1 MIPLAA
7 MEWLAQSAAPVVATD
22 AVVAGACA
30 AQPGFAAVR
39 AAQPDVRWKTT
50 KADIQGYGKTVTRK
64 QAHSFMS
71 QWRNLPSGTAEM
83 EKDLT
88 DQKDF
93 DWIGYLK
100 LHPHINQIVPD
111 EKFVVSFA
119 IQRVAAI
126 DTNTKSARVDFV
138 VLLDD
143 GHRVRLH
150 PSQVREACPVI
161 VPPGRDGIFTMGE
174 VAGREALRGVT
185 VEVGRA
191 ACAAQPGL
199 VETRR
204 PHYIGASAADLL
216 RPSQVKGWLAER
228 AALWP
233 AVRFTQDI
241 TTQSEP
247 LAPRKEPLP
256 WHLFVAAIPQ
266 LQNMQPFQQVFVVWT
281 DCPALYFKT
290 KSGEEVVVELDDKSR
305 KGVSLHRDRVHLCRW
320 DQ

>member
-1 MIPLAA
+1 MQ
-7 MEWLAQSAAPVVATD
+7 WLAQTTAPVVTIGAM
-22 AVVAGACA
+22 VAGDCVAL
-30 AQPGFAAVR
+30 PGFAAVR
-39 AAQPDVRWKTT
+39 AAQPDVRWKTS
-50 KADIQGYGKTVTRK
+50 KAGIQGHGGTVTRK

-71 QWRNLPSGTAEM
+71 QWRTLTSGTAEM

-93 DWIGYLK
+93 DWVGYLK
-100 LHPHINQIVPD
+100 LHPDIVKIVPD

-150 PSQVREACPVI
+150 PSQTKEACPVI

-191 ACAAQPGL
+191 ACAAQPGI

-204 PHYIGASAADLL
+204 PHYICASEADLL
-216 RPSQVKGWLAER
+216 MPSQVKAWLAER

-233 AVRFTQDI
+233 DVPFTQDI
-241 TTQSEP
+241 TSQSEP

-266 LQNMQPFQQVFVVWT
+266 LQKMQPFQKVFVVWT
-281 DCPALYFKT
+281 DCPTLYFKT
-290 KSGEEVVVELDDKSR
+290 QSGEEVVVDLGDKSR

>member
-22 AVVAGACA
+22 AVVPGACA

-39 AAQPDVRWKTT
+39 AAQPDVRWKTS
-50 KADIQGYGKTVTRK
+50 KADIQGHGGTVTRK

-71 QWRNLPSGTAEM
+71 QWRTLTSGTAEM

-93 DWIGYLK
+93 DWVGYLK
-100 LHPHINQIVPD
+100 LHPDIVKIVPD

-150 PSQVREACPVI
+150 PSQTREAYPVI
-161 VPPGRDGIFTMGE
+161 IPPDRAGIFTMGE

-191 ACAAQPGL
+191 ACAAQPGI

-204 PHYIGASAADLL
+204 PHYICVSEADLL
-216 RPSQVKGWLAER
+216 MPSQVKAWLAER

-233 AVRFTQDI
+233 DVPFTQDI
-241 TTQSEP
+241 TSQSEP

-256 WHLFVAAIPQ
+256 WHLSVAAIPQ
-266 LQNMQPFQQVFVVWT
+266 LQKMQPFQKVFVVWT
-281 DCPALYFKT
+281 DCPTLYFKT
-290 KSGEEVVVELDDKSR
+290 QSGEEVVVDLGDKSR

-320 DQ
+320 DL

>member
-22 AVVAGACA
+22 AVVAGASA

-39 AAQPDVRWKTT
+39 AAQPDVRWNTS
-50 KADIQGYGKTVTRK
+50 KADIQGYGKAVTRK

-71 QWRNLPSGTAEM
+71 QWRTLTSGTAEM

-93 DWIGYLK
+93 DWVGYLK
-100 LHPHINQIVPD
+100 LHPYIDKIVPD

-150 PSQVREACPVI
+150 PSQAKEACPVI

-191 ACAAQPGL
+191 ACAAQPGI

-204 PHYIGASAADLL
+204 PHYICASEADLL
-216 RPSQVKGWLAER
+216 MPSQVKGWLAER

-233 AVRFTQDI
+233 DVPFTQDI
-241 TTQSEP
+241 TSQTEP

-266 LQNMQPFQQVFVVWT
+266 LQNMQPFQKVFVVWT

-290 KSGEEVVVELDDKSR
+290 QSGEEVVVDLGDKSR

-320 DQ
+320 DL

>member
-22 AVVAGACA
+22 AVVAGASA

-39 AAQPDVRWKTT
+39 AAQPDVRWKTS
-50 KADIQGYGKTVTRK
+50 KADIQGYGKSVTRK

-71 QWRNLPSGTAEM
+71 QWRTLTSGTAEM

-93 DWIGYLK
+93 DWVGYLK
-100 LHPHINQIVPD
+100 LHPDMDIIVPD

-150 PSQVREACPVI
+150 PSQTREACPVI
-161 VPPGRDGIFTMGE
+161 IPPDRAGIFTMGE

-216 RPSQVKGWLAER
+216 MPSQVKGWLAER

-233 AVRFTQDI
+233 DVPFTQDI
-241 TTQSEP
+241 TSQSEP

-266 LQNMQPFQQVFVVWT
+266 LQNMQPFQKVFVVWT

-290 KSGEEVVVELDDKSR
+290 QSGEEVVVDLGDKSR

-320 DQ
+320 DL

>member
-22 AVVAGACA
+22 AVVAGASA

-39 AAQPDVRWKTT
+39 AAQPDVRWNTS
-50 KADIQGYGKTVTRK
+50 KADIQGYGKAVTRK

-71 QWRNLPSGTAEM
+71 QWRTLTSGTAEM

-88 DQKDF
+88 DQTDF
-93 DWIGYLK
+93 DWVGYLK
-100 LHPHINQIVPD
+100 LHPDIDKIVPD

-150 PSQVREACPVI
+150 PSQAKEACPVI

-174 VAGREALRGVT
+174 VAGREALRGVP

-199 VETRR
+199 VENRR

-216 RPSQVKGWLAER
+216 MPSQVKGWLAER

-233 AVRFTQDI
+233 DVPFTQDI
-241 TTQSEP
+241 TSQSEP

-266 LQNMQPFQQVFVVWT
+266 LQKLQPFQQVFVVWT

-290 KSGEEVVVELDDKSR
+290 QSGDEVVVDLGDKSR

-320 DQ
+320 DL

>member
-22 AVVAGACA
+22 AVVAGASA
-30 AQPGFAAVR
+30 AQTGFAAVR

-100 LHPHINQIVPD
+100 LHPYLNIIVPD

-126 DTNTKSARVDFV
+126 DTNTKNARVDFV

-150 PSQVREACPVI
+150 PSQAKEACPVI

-174 VAGREALRGVT
+174 VAGREALRGVP

-199 VETRR
+199 VENQR

-216 RPSQVKGWLAER
+216 MPSQVKGWLTER

-241 TTQSEP
+241 TSQSEP

-290 KSGEEVVVELDDKSR
+290 KSGEEVVVELDEKSR
-305 KGVSLHRDRVHLCRW
+305 KGVTGTVCICADGTNE
-320 DQ
+320 

>member
-1 MIPLAA
+1 

-22 AVVAGACA
+22 AVVAGASA

-39 AAQPDVRWKTT
+39 AAQPDVRWKTS
-50 KADIQGYGKTVTRK
+50 KADIQGYSKAVTRRP
-64 QAHSFMS
+64 AHSFMS
-71 QWRNLPSGTAEM
+71 QWRASTSGMAEM

-93 DWIGYLK
+93 DWVGYLK
-100 LHPHINQIVPD
+100 LHPYMDKIVPD

-126 DTNTKSARVDFV
+126 DTNMKSARVDFV

-174 VAGREALRGVT
+174 VAGREALRGVP

-191 ACAAQPGL
+191 ACAVQPGL
-199 VETRR
+199 V
-204 PHYIGASAADLL
+204 
-216 RPSQVKGWLAER
+216 
-228 AALWP
+228 
-233 AVRFTQDI
+233 
-241 TTQSEP
+241 
-247 LAPRKEPLP
+247 
-256 WHLFVAAIPQ
+256 
-266 LQNMQPFQQVFVVWT
+266 
-281 DCPALYFKT
+281 
-290 KSGEEVVVELDDKSR
+290 
-305 KGVSLHRDRVHLCRW
+305 
-320 DQ
+320 

>member
-22 AVVAGACA
+22 AVVAGASA

-93 DWIGYLK
+93 DWVGYLK
-100 LHPHINQIVPD
+100 LHPDMDIIVPD

-126 DTNTKSARVDFV
+126 DTNTKNARVDFV

-150 PSQVREACPVI
+150 PSQTREAYPVI
-161 VPPGRDGIFTMGE
+161 IPPDRAGIFTMGE

-290 KSGEEVVVELDDKSR
+290 KSGEEVVVELDEKSR

>member
-22 AVVAGACA
+22 AVVAGASA
-30 AQPGFAAVR
+30 AQTGFAAVR

-100 LHPHINQIVPD
+100 LHPYLNIIVPD

-126 DTNTKSARVDFV
+126 DTNTKNARVDFV

-150 PSQVREACPVI
+150 PSQAKEACPVI

-199 VETRR
+199 VENQR

-216 RPSQVKGWLAER
+216 MPSQVKGWLTER

-241 TTQSEP
+241 TSQSEP

-290 KSGEEVVVELDDKSR
+290 KSGEEVVVELDEKSR
-305 KGVSLHRDRVHLCRW
+305 KGVTGTVCICADGTNE
-320 DQ
+320 

>member
-1 MIPLAA
+1 MTPLAA

-22 AVVAGACA
+22 AVVAGASA

-39 AAQPDVRWKTT
+39 AAQPDVRWKTS
-50 KADIQGYGKTVTRK
+50 KADIQGYGKAVTRK

-71 QWRNLPSGTAEM
+71 QWRTLTSGTAEM

-93 DWIGYLK
+93 DWVGYLK
-100 LHPHINQIVPD
+100 LHPDIDKIVPD

-150 PSQVREACPVI
+150 PSQTKEACPVI

-191 ACAAQPGL
+191 ACAAQPGI

-204 PHYIGASAADLL
+204 PHYIGASEADLL
-216 RPSQVKGWLAER
+216 MPSQVKGWLAER

-233 AVRFTQDI
+233 DVPFTQDI
-241 TTQSEP
+241 TSQTEP

-266 LQNMQPFQQVFVVWT
+266 LQNMQPFQKVFVVWT

-290 KSGEEVVVELDDKSR
+290 QSGDEVVVDLGDKSR
-305 KGVSLHRDRVHLCRW
+305 KGVSLHRGRVHLCRW
-320 DQ
+320 DL

>member
-1 MIPLAA
+1 M
-7 MEWLAQSAAPVVATD
+7 
-22 AVVAGACA
+22 
-30 AQPGFAAVR
+30 
-39 AAQPDVRWKTT
+39 
-50 KADIQGYGKTVTRK
+50 
-64 QAHSFMS
+64 
-71 QWRNLPSGTAEM
+71 
-83 EKDLT
+83 KDLT

-93 DWIGYLK
+93 DWVGYLMGHLDIDK
-100 LHPHINQIVPD
+100 IVPD
-111 EKFVVSFA
+111 ERFVVSFA

-126 DTNTKSARVDFV
+126 DTNTKTARVDFV

-150 PSQVREACPVI
+150 PSQAKEACPVI

-174 VAGREALRGVT
+174 VAGREALRGVP

-241 TTQSEP
+241 TSQSEP
-247 LAPRKEPLP
+247 LAPRKKPLP